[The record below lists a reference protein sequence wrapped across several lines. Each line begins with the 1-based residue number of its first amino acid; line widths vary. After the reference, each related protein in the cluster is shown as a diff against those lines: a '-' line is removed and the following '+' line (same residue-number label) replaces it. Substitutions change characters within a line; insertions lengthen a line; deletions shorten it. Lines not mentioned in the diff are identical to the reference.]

1 MKYHN
6 VTFCSGLGLMIT
18 DLFKQQPFIL
28 CIPAFTQG
36 TIAVVLPI
44 LLRVRREK
52 VFIKKLAISKRQWI

>member
-6 VTFCSGLGLMIT
+6 VTFYSGLGLMII

-28 CIPAFTQG
+28 CIPAFTLG
-36 TIAVVLPI
+36 TIAVALSI
-44 LLRVRREK
+44 LLWGRKEK